1 MSQSDGKK
9 KRSGYIQRYDLFL
22 SLSFYF
28 TDTSGTDDVAPAH
41 TVFQSCDRTADD
53 DEFSVMR
60 FQIVCLLAGVAALVS
75 VKQQKASVASLFD
88 QRKLNL
94 RKKRRTSD
102 NPNDVEMTSLMTR
115 QQQQQEET
123 KSLLQLPE
131 TINENSLDIV

>member
-1 MSQSDGKK
+1 
-9 KRSGYIQRYDLFL
+9 
-22 SLSFYF
+22 
-28 TDTSGTDDVAPAH
+28 
-41 TVFQSCDRTADD
+41 
-53 DEFSVMR
+53 MR
-60 FQIVCLLAGVAALVS
+60 FQIVCLLAGVAALFS
-75 VKQQKASVASLFD
+75 VKQQKASAASLFD